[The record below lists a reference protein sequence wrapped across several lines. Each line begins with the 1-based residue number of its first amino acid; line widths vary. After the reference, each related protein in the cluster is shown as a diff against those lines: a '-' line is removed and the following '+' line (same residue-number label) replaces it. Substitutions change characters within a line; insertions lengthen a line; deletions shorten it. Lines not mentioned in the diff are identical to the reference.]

1 MDELT
6 FTLTELIHTLSPDRR
21 LSTRVGGFFV
31 GLPTKK

>member
-21 LSTRVGGFFV
+21 LSTWAGGFFV